1 MRIYDPWHTM
11 RITPKKKKR
20 KKHQLAIQFSF
31 SFDDGDIVTD
41 VSLNGRTIAIEAQ
54 EEDGQ
59 LIF

>member
-1 MRIYDPWHTM
+1 MAYDGNDT
-11 RITPKKKKR
+11 KKKKR

-54 EEDGQ
+54 EEDGR